1 MGLGRG
7 SSPSRLRRRHS
18 PAGARR
24 VVSRSRLRVAMA
36 TVSGP
41 TRGTKAEATSSTEP
55 VEVVELG
62 VKRRK
67 NDTARIGWTTR
78 ELVKGTKAIEVSG
91 PTPAGPASVTVQ
103 VGNGPYVKAHSLIP

>member
-1 MGLGRG
+1 MGVGRG
-7 SSPSRLRRRHS
+7 RSPSRLRGRHS

-24 VVSRSRLRVAMA
+24 AVSRSRLRLAMA
-36 TVSGP
+36 TAIGP
-41 TRGTKAEATSSTEP
+41 ARGTKAEATSSTEL

-67 NDTARIGWTTR
+67 NDTARIGRTTR
-78 ELVKGTKAIEVSG
+78 ELVKGTEASEVSG

-103 VGNGPYVKAHSLIP
+103 VGNGPCIKGHALIP